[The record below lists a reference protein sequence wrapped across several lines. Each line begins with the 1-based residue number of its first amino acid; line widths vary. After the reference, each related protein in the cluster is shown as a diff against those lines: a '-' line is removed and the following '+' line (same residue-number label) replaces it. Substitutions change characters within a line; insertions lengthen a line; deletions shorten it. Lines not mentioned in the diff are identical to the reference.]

1 MKKEELEF
9 CEEWLMLKQYSFK
22 LLTAL
27 TVLADNKRAFRG
39 TLADICDCIGIQP
52 SSSNKERIKLN
63 LAILQEQELVKVIV
77 DKDIYT
83 VSLAAAAQKSKN
95 IIKIKKAWY
104 ILLKD
109 VHANTKTETSFEN
122 LLKVFLKLLELSP
135 SQTYT
140 YTAIGKMVNL
150 SKSTVGRCVKVLSK
164 IDFEDFRFCI
174 TVDKVQKV
182 NGQYHTKGQIY
193 NQMIQFK

>member
-1 MKKEELEF
+1 MEKEELEF
-9 CEEWLMLKQYSFK
+9 CEEWLLLKQYSFK

-27 TVLADNKRAFRG
+27 TVLADNKLAFRG
-39 TLADICDCIGIQP
+39 TLSDICNCIGIQP
-52 SSSNKERIKLN
+52 SSCNKDRIKLN
-63 LAILQEQELVKVIV
+63 LDILQEQEWAKVII

-104 ILLKD
+104 ILIKD
-109 VHANTKTETSFEN
+109 AHATTKTQTSFEN

-135 SQTYT
+135 NKTYT
-140 YTAIGKMVNL
+140 YADIGKMINL

-164 IDFEDFRFCI
+164 IDFDDFRFWI
-174 TVDKVQKV
+174 KLDRVKTNKGDYQ
-182 NGQYHTKGQIY
+182 TRGQIY
-193 NQMIQFK
+193 DRMIIFE